1 MTCTSTEKFL
11 RLLSQFQM
19 NVLVLG
25 IDAMSH
31 HDMLRHLPLT
41 VAALQA
47 VGAVSLQGYNKVG
60 HNTFPNVV
68 PLMTGMKVEDLQK
81 ACPRK
86 DHNQPFD
93 ACPFVWKQFA
103 AHGFRTVY
111 AEDCTTISTFN
122 YAKGGFRQQPTD
134 YYARPFQQVI

>member
-1 MTCTSTEKFL
+1 
-11 RLLSQFQM
+11 M

-25 IDAMSH
+25 IDAMSR
-31 HDMLRHLPLT
+31 HDMLHQLPLT
-41 VAALQA
+41 VNSLEA

-60 HNTFPNVV
+60 HNTFPNII
-68 PLMTGMKVEDLQK
+68 PLLTGLKPEELHK

-86 DHNQPFD
+86 DYAHPFD
-93 ACPFVWKQFA
+93 ACPFVWKQYA

-111 AEDCTTISTFN
+111 AEDCTIISTMN

-134 YYARPFQQVI
+134 YYARAFQQVL